1 MKAVTYN
8 SFGSPLS
15 VLTYSDIEQPE
26 PKANEVLVKLHF
38 SGVNPSDAKA
48 RSGGR
53 PGVSSPPYDT
63 IIPHSDG
70 SGIIVGIGENISS
83 ERHNER
89 VWIWNGGW
97 NRAFGTAAEY
107 ICLPAEQAVKM
118 PPCMSFEH
126 GACLGIPGLT
136 AAQLICTQSKIEGKT
151 IFISGGSGAV
161 GHLAIQLAKYR
172 GARVI
177 TTARPGRNNR
187 LKDLG
192 ADFVLDYND
201 DKLDQKV
208 LECAPRGVDLAVEVE
223 FGKNIG
229 MIPKIMRP
237 MGTVF
242 IYGSGKNMTPQFPFG
257 EYLFKSLK
265 LNLVLVYLMPM
276 RLRKKLINVL
286 HDAYVNNALAPSID
300 IIYDFSECAKAHERV
315 MKPGRNGAVLL
326 KID

>member
-15 VLTYSDIEQPE
+15 VLTYSDIEKPE

-70 SGIIVGIGENISS
+70 SGIIVGIGKNISS
-83 ERHNER
+83 ERRNER

-118 PPCMSFEH
+118 PSCMSFEH

-136 AAQLICTQSKIEGKT
+136 AAQLICTQSKIEGKA
-151 IFISGGSGAV
+151 IFISGGNGAV

-172 GARVI
+172 GAKVI

-208 LECAPRGVDLAVEVE
+208 LECAPRGVDLD
-223 FGKNIG
+223 F
-229 MIPKIMRP
+229 
-237 MGTVF
+237 
-242 IYGSGKNMTPQFPFG
+242 
-257 EYLFKSLK
+257 
-265 LNLVLVYLMPM
+265 
-276 RLRKKLINVL
+276 LIEL
-286 HDAYVNNALAPSID
+286 ID
-300 IIYDFSECAKAHERV
+300 IVI
-315 MKPGRNGAVLL
+315 
-326 KID
+326 

>member
-1 MKAVTYN
+1 
-8 SFGSPLS
+8 
-15 VLTYSDIEQPE
+15 
-26 PKANEVLVKLHF
+26 
-38 SGVNPSDAKA
+38 
-48 RSGGR
+48 
-53 PGVSSPPYDT
+53 
-63 IIPHSDG
+63 
-70 SGIIVGIGENISS
+70 
-83 ERHNER
+83 
-89 VWIWNGGW
+89 
-97 NRAFGTAAEY
+97 
-107 ICLPAEQAVKM
+107 
-118 PPCMSFEH
+118 MSFEH

-136 AAQLICTQSKIEGKT
+136 AAQLICTQSKIEGKA

-172 GARVI
+172 GAKVI

-265 LNLVLVYLMPM
+265 LNLYPLLNVVLNYEKPLHM
-276 RLRKKLINVL
+276 VL
-286 HDAYVNNALAPSID
+286 SYHSLSDQT
-300 IIYDFSECAKAHERV
+300 
-315 MKPGRNGAVLL
+315 
-326 KID
+326 